1 MKISS
6 AATAGAIGT
15 LLALVSSGGTAR
27 AADQLS
33 QFQGAWLQSL
43 TCGDVFAPGAK
54 GMGFKKPVNIFATA
68 FIISGNILR
77 TPQASCR
84 ISSVKP
90 AGDRL
95 LLQLGC
101 ANSISVTDV
110 RTALSLSSDGFLTR
124 YANEQDTVGSKYQRC
139 SP

>member
-1 MKISS
+1 M
-6 AATAGAIGT
+6 A
-15 LLALVSSGGTAR
+15 
-27 AADQLS
+27 
-33 QFQGAWLQSL
+33 
-43 TCGDVFAPGAK
+43 
-54 GMGFKKPVNIFATA
+54 FKKPVNIFATA

-84 ISSVKP
+84 ISSIKP

-101 ANSISVTDV
+101 ANLISVADV
-110 RTALSLSSDGFLTR
+110 KTAFSLSNDGSLTR